1 MPTPTSNQPPT
12 PTRRQVLKMMG
23 AAPAVLPVLEALAPN
38 AVAAPTA
45 RPNILVIMTDQE
57 RADVILP
64 PGFSLPVR
72 ARLAANGV
80 RFSMHHT
87 PTAPCS
93 PARSTFFTGLQ
104 APINGMLDNV
114 RGNDLMGKAL
124 GPMHTWSPNLDS
136 SIPTLG
142 TVLKKSGYHTAY
154 IGKWHLS
161 DPVGTDSTALSAY
174 GFDEAFDILSGGSPN
189 EGTEEDPGVVDNA
202 VDWLRRHGNTPEP
215 WLCVVSMVNPH
226 DMMYCPRFYRLEDVP
241 DYGADIP
248 PNFESDLLTK
258 PQVQT
263 VWRTMNEA
271 VGGLMPNEVTSPLGR
286 RQWQQWG
293 NWYLEL
299 LRRTD
304 ELMGSM
310 LTALDGSGA
319 AGNTVVVKVADH
331 GELGGAHGLR
341 QKGAMIYRENNRVP
355 LVISDPRNTAAHG
368 QTVTGLTSHVDLV
381 PTLASIGGA
390 DALSP
395 IVGHDLTPL
404 LTNPSSTVRDAILV
418 TSDAKSSGGQV
429 PSVKYCLRG
438 TITPRYSF
446 ARYSTPQDING
457 ARTDFDY
464 ELYDRQED
472 PLELHNL
479 AHNGGAAGLVEQLND
494 LVDSLVAQELRSIGT
509 DQ

>member
-1 MPTPTSNQPPT
+1 MMAAAPVALPVLGALAPTTA
-12 PTRRQVLKMMG
+12 
-23 AAPAVLPVLEALAPN
+23 AAPA
-38 AVAAPTA
+38 T

-57 RADVILP
+57 RADVVLP
-64 PGFSLPVR
+64 SGFSLPAR
-72 ARLAANGV
+72 ARVEANGV
-80 RFSMHHT
+80 RFAMHHT

-93 PARSTFFTGLQ
+93 PARSAFFTGLQ
-104 APINGMLDNV
+104 APVNGMRDNV
-114 RGNDLMGKAL
+114 RGNDLMGAVL
-124 GPMHTWSPNLDS
+124 GPLHAWSPNLDAG
-136 SIPTLG
+136 IPTLG
-142 TVLKKSGYHTAY
+142 TVLKKQGYRTAY

-161 DPVGTDSTALSAY
+161 DPVGTDMTALSAY

-189 EGTEEDPGVVDNA
+189 EGSYEDPGVVDNA
-202 VDWLRRHGNTPEP
+202 VDWLRRHGNDPEP

-241 DYGADIP
+241 DYGADVP
-248 PNFESDLLTK
+248 PNFESDLSAK
-258 PQVQT
+258 PQVQS

-271 VGGLMPNEVTSPLGR
+271 IGGLMPNEVRSPLGR

-304 ELMGSM
+304 ELMGRVLSV
-310 LTALDGSGA
+310 LDGSGG

-355 LVISDPRNTAAHG
+355 LVISDPRNPAAHG
-368 QTVTGLTSHVDLV
+368 ATVTGLTSHVDLV
-381 PTLASIGGA
+381 PTLAALAGA
-390 DALSP
+390 SGSVASP
-395 IVGHDLTPL
+395 IVGRDLTPL
-404 LTNPSSTVRDAILV
+404 LANPGGTVRDALLL

-429 PSVKYCLRG
+429 PGVKYCLRG
-438 TITPRYSF
+438 VITPRYSF
-446 ARYSTPQDING
+446 GRYSTPKHIDG
-457 ARTDFDY
+457 PRSEFDY

-479 AHNGGAAGLVEQLND
+479 AHNGGAAGLVQQLND
-494 LVDSLVAQELRSIGT
+494 LVDALVAQELRALGA
-509 DQ
+509 